1 MPQTALRRSNVLRAY
16 VALVTSAGLGVVIA
30 VGMATAIGVGSAPS
44 ATAWLL
50 VGLVVLGEL
59 LPMRVPG
66 RGDDEVTLS
75 TSFSFALLLV
85 AGGAVAVLAQAG
97 ASLLAD
103 GVQRKPLRV
112 ALFNAAQYALAF
124 SAASLVVRAT
134 TNLATGVAGP
144 SFEPTALPG
153 VLLGALVFFGLNQA
167 LAGTVQALAGG
178 RAVVSNL
185 ARDVR
190 FHAWSGATLL
200 GLAPLVVVAAEFSL
214 WLVPLLGLPLAAVYR
229 GSRQAVLNHH
239 QALHDALTGLPNR
252 ALLRDRLEQAIL
264 VGGRDACDGA
274 LMLLDLDRFKD
285 VNDSLGHAHGDELL
299 RQVGPRL
306 RSVMRATDTVA
317 RLGGDEFAILVP
329 AAGEDSLER
338 VAAKVVEAIEL
349 PFDVDGVVIDIG
361 ASLGIARYPRDAD
374 DADELLQCADAA
386 MYQAKG
392 GGTGWELYDAGR
404 DGRSRD
410 RLTLAGELR
419 GALEQDELVLHYQP
433 KVDLRAGDVRG
444 VEALVCWR
452 HPRRGLLRPADFMP
466 LAERTGLV
474 RPISAWVLDE
484 ALRQAA
490 AWRTEGSPF
499 DVAVSLSARSLL
511 DPGLPAAVA
520 AALARHGVEPRAL
533 ELDVSESSIMIDPT
547 RAREGLQR
555 LREIGVRLAID
566 DFGVG
571 RSSLAHLGR
580 LPVDEIKVDRSFVA
594 AMDADPG
601 DAAIV
606 QSTVEIG
613 RSFGLGTVAEGVE
626 NAQTLDRLTAMGCD
640 GAQGLAVTEPLPAR
654 DVPGWAAAWR
664 GRADDRGSSVPA

>member
-1 MPQTALRRSNVLRAY
+1 MPQTALRRPNVLRSY

-30 VGMATAIGVGSAPS
+30 AGLGTGMGLGAAAS

-50 VGLVVLGEL
+50 VGLVVVGEL
-59 LPMRVPG
+59 FPMRVPG

-75 TSFSFALLLV
+75 TSFGFALLLV
-85 AGGAVAVLAQAG
+85 AGGAAAVLAQAG

-124 SAASLVVRAT
+124 SAASVVVRAT
-134 TNLATGVAGP
+134 TDLPGAR
-144 SFEPTALPG
+144 FEASALPG
-153 VLLGALVFFGLNQA
+153 VILGALVFFALNQA
-167 LAGTVQALAGG
+167 LSGTVQALAGG
-178 RAVVSNL
+178 RAVVSTL

-200 GLAPLVVVAAEFSL
+200 GIAPLVVVAADFSL
-214 WLVPLLGLPLAAVYR
+214 WLVPLLGLPLAAVHR
-229 GSRQAVLNHH
+229 GSHQAVVNHH
-239 QALHDALTGLPNR
+239 QALHDGLTGLPNR
-252 ALLRDRLEQAIL
+252 ALLRDRLQQAIL
-264 VGGRDACDGA
+264 VSGREAGDGA
-274 LMLLDLDRFKD
+274 LLLLDLDRFKD
-285 VNDSLGHAHGDELL
+285 VNDSLGHAQGDELL
-299 RQVGPRL
+299 RQVGLRL
-306 RSVMRATDTVA
+306 RSVLRASDTVA

-349 PFDVDGVVIDIG
+349 PFEVDGVVIDIG
-361 ASLGIARYPRDAD
+361 ASVGIARYPRDAD
-374 DADELLQCADAA
+374 DVDELLQCADVA
-386 MYQAKG
+386 MYQAKRA
-392 GGTGWELYDAGR
+392 GTGWEHFDTGR

-419 GALEQDELVLHYQP
+419 DALDRDELVLHYQP
-433 KVDLRAGDVRG
+433 KVDLRMGDVRG

-452 HPRRGLLRPADFMP
+452 HPRRGLLPPSDFIP
-466 LAERTGLV
+466 LAERTGVV
-474 RPISAWVLDE
+474 RPITAWVLDE
-484 ALRQAA
+484 ALRQVA
-490 AWRTEGSPF
+490 AWRAEGSPF

-511 DPGLPAAVA
+511 DPGLPAEVA
-520 AALARHGVEPRAL
+520 AALARHGVDAGAL
-533 ELDVSESSIMIDPT
+533 ELDVAESSIMVDPT
-547 RAREGLQR
+547 RTRAMLER

-594 AMDADPG
+594 SMDDDAG

-613 RSFGLGTVAEGVE
+613 RSFGLGTIAEGVE
-626 NAQTLDRLTAMGCD
+626 SAQALDRLTAMGCD
-640 GAQGLAVTEPLPAR
+640 GAQGFAVAEPLPAR